1 VAKKPR
7 ESQIGGSARISY
19 NEHHLLFLPS
29 PPFSEYIKIPIIAVL
44 LTLLETALNYYPQ
57 IGILISTPLLSPC
70 TPFSFHP
77 RDLIELSNPSQV
89 FLLPELY
96 RRFQEFGVL
105 FSLPGFMVSS
115 FSEFPALHPPA
126 VPSSPVR
133 ERLCTALLCDG
144 HQT

>member
-1 VAKKPR
+1 VSLAWRRSR

-19 NEHHLLFLPS
+19 NERHLLILPP
-29 PPFSEYIKIPIIAVL
+29 PPFSEHIKIPIIAVL
-44 LTLLETALNYYPQ
+44 LTLLETALNYYSQ
-57 IGILISTPLLSPC
+57 IGISTPLLSPC

-89 FLLPELY
+89 FPRLELY

-126 VPSSPVR
+126 VPQAP
-133 ERLCTALLCDG
+133 
-144 HQT
+144 